1 MICTEYCSMDC
12 EVWIVTLQSSGMGS
26 AMPCSNCFEPTSTT
40 LYSKCR
46 VFATSRPD
54 IDNAM
59 YVLAVVICTSMP
71 AVLVIGRWWEGDV
84 QLHWST
90 SRDRADAASSDLG
103 ERVAPIREAGQL
115 FKEHRGS
122 GSSILEIS
130 RVLWRVPLHLC
141 RPSAPQTMAPLSS
154 AYQIGT
160 AGHTLPMQYDQQ
172 ADAGGSIS
180 KRHCLIIRTKGPN
193 IERTYL
199 SVPILTGP
207 SPANS
212 GTLGS

>member
-12 EVWIVTLQSSGMGS
+12 QVWIVTLQSSGMGS

-40 LYSKCR
+40 LSSKCR

-59 YVLAVVICTSMP
+59 YVLALVICTSMP

-103 ERVAPIREAGQL
+103 ERVAPIREVAQL
-115 FKEHRGS
+115 FKEHRRS

-130 RVLWRVPLHLC
+130 RVLWESS
-141 RPSAPQTMAPLSS
+141 PSS
-154 AYQIGT
+154 
-160 AGHTLPMQYDQQ
+160 LPPFR
-172 ADAGGSIS
+172 ASNHGSIVF
-180 KRHCLIIRTKGPN
+180 CLSNRNGGTH
-193 IERTYL
+193 
-199 SVPILTGP
+199 P
-207 SPANS
+207 SHAI
-212 GTLGS
+212 